1 MVAFLLVL
9 RDGWPFVPRTFRSP
23 SLIADDVQSGFP
35 NGVALPQGI
44 HAVCDYLDKNGY
56 PISGG
61 FEINL
66 RGKEVAASWF
76 RNDEPMKEQFAVF
89 GNGSTGSTYA
99 LWLRETR
106 NSEKAPVVLL
116 GSEGDFL
123 VLATNADEFCRLLG
137 CGYDELEWDDLT
149 QPPLYWA
156 ETSALRDWLKI
167 RCNFDF
173 PATGDEIVK
182 TAQKRYPDFG
192 DVVRKWQDDNL

>member
-1 MVAFLLVL
+1 MI
-9 RDGWPFVPRTFRSP
+9 S
-23 SLIADDVQSGFP
+23 DDVQSGFP
-35 NGVALPQGI
+35 NGVALPHSI
-44 HAVCDYLDKNGY
+44 HAICDYLDEQGY
-56 PISGG
+56 PISGC

-66 RGKEVAASWF
+66 RGKEVAESWF
-76 RNDEPMKEQFAVF
+76 RNDEAMKDQFAVF

-106 NSEKAPVVLL
+106 NSEQAPVVLL

-149 QPPLYWA
+149 QPPKYWE
-156 ETSALRDWLKI
+156 ETSVLREWLKTK
-167 RCNFDF
+167 CNLSF
-173 PATGDEIVK
+173 PATGEAIVNS
-182 TAQKRYPDFG
+182 AQKLYPDFG